1 MSQDRYE
8 DGYAHA
14 IVDTCEV
21 IEDLIAEVTRFN
33 PEAVEAG
40 PLRYLLK
47 NELWSGVVDHA

>member
-1 MSQDRYE
+1 MTENRYE
-8 DGYAHA
+8 VGYAHA
-14 IVDTCEV
+14 IVDTREV
-21 IEDLIAEVTRFN
+21 IERLIDEVTRFN